1 MGHGQGSSGAGV
13 ARTAAALAL
22 LAGFWLATAALVVG
36 LAALGVAGLLD
47 RSTWPFGLV
56 GSVLMLGGAVVVVRG
71 LLSLDR
77 RAARHGGRGTPSGR
91 SRTGADRRSAF
102 AAGLV
107 VEVGPRDEPG
117 LWAEVR
123 ATALAVGVRV
133 PDRLALVPEVTA
145 WVAERPRLLGLRRR
159 QVTLGL
165 GVGMLAVQRV
175 SELRA
180 VLAHELGHLA
190 HRHGRLHLAMLRT
203 RTAML
208 RTSEE
213 LGVSPAGRLWGSYAS
228 TYSRL
233 VSAIWQRQELE
244 ADARAVRLCGQ
255 RAAVAGLE
263 SVAISAHV
271 LASLLQRFVVPLWG
285 AGRHPDELYGGLRQL
300 LLDPAARP
308 SLDRLRVAAW
318 REPTDPHGSH
328 PGLGLRLAAI
338 AALPDR
344 PVPFDA
350 TPARSLLCD
359 PDAAEHDT
367 AALLSWAS
375 TGGDTVP
382 TTWAEAA
389 GLVYGP
395 ARERAAAALATATM
409 AVTGDWRAGHPRH
422 TLEVLAAGRHAE
434 LAAKLV
440 PELGVAPAHPP
451 PPDQAAALAV
461 LRECLEDAV
470 AAELVR
476 AGTCTWAFSWP
487 HLAVPAGGPAWT
499 APDELARLVAAAADP
514 VQARAGAAIALRRRL
529 AAATGGGQGQAR
541 AAIGD
546 HPAVRPAGQGGR

>member
-22 LAGFWLATAALVVG
+22 LAGFWLAAAALIVG

-47 RSTWPFGLV
+47 RSTWPLGLV
-56 GSVLMLGGAVVVVRG
+56 GSVLMLGVAGAMVRG
-71 LLSLDR
+71 LLSLDA
-77 RAARHGGRGTPSGR
+77 RAARHGGPGTP
-91 SRTGADRRSAF
+91 
-102 AAGLV
+102 GLV
-107 VEVGPRDEPG
+107 VEVGPRDEPD

-133 PDRLALVPEVTA
+133 PDRLTLVPEVTA

-208 RTSEE
+208 RTRED
-213 LGVSPAGRLWGSYAS
+213 LGVSLAGRLWGSYAS

-244 ADARAVRLCGQ
+244 ADARAVQLCGQ

-271 LASLLQRFVVPLWG
+271 LTSLLQRFVVPLWR

-308 SLDRLRVAAW
+308 GLDRLRAAAW

-350 TPARSLLCD
+350 TPARSLLRD
-359 PDAAEHDT
+359 PDAAEQGT

-422 TLEVLAAGRHAE
+422 TLDVLAAGRHAE

-440 PELGVAPAHPP
+440 PELGVAPAGPP
-451 PPDQAAALAV
+451 PPDQTAALAV

-476 AGTCTWAFSWP
+476 AGRCTWAFSWP

-514 VQARAGAAIALRRRL
+514 VQATRAGAAAALRRRL
-529 AAATGGGQGQAR
+529 SAATGGGQGQAR

-546 HPAVRPAGQGGR
+546 HPAAHPADQAGR